1 MTTPPFDPQL
11 AVSLVQMHAQLSELA
26 SELDRALDAL
36 RELHFLQTVEGTD
49 AAAEDLRRTAASLIA
64 RAARLPS

>member
-11 AVSLVQMHAQLSELA
+11 AASLVQMHAQLSELA
-26 SELDRALDAL
+26 SELDRAVEAL
-36 RELHFLQTVEGTD
+36 RELQFLQTIAGTD
-49 AAAEDLRRTAASLIA
+49 EAAEELRTTAASLIA